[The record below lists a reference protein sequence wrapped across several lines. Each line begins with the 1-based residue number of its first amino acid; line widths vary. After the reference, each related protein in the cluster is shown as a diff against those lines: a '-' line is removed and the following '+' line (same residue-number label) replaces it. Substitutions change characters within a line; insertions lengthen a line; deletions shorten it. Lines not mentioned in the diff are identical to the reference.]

1 MLVLD
6 PTCWYYQNLAILMHR
21 VLLHFEDLWVGLT
34 VSPLAEMHLYQQAI
48 CVDARSAWSLLV
60 AAVMRQAV
68 CNQKLLDRNKGG
80 AP

>member
-1 MLVLD
+1 
-6 PTCWYYQNLAILMHR
+6 MHR

-68 CNQKLLDRNKGG
+68 CNQKNVGQEQEQGWCPIVTIWYALAEAKDLR
-80 AP
+80 